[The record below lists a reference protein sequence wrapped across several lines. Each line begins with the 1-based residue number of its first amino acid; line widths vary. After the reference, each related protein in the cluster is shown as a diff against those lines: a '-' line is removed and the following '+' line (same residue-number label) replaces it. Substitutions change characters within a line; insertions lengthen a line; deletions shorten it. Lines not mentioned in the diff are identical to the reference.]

1 MKSLPSMPGSMT
13 VVLAICLSMVL
24 WAQTPEDHVHV
35 GSHNVMPFD
44 LSKTL
49 HIFRMTELGGVESVV
64 IREPGSKE
72 QLTLVQAHLRHEATE
87 FQKGNY
93 WDPAALHGATMPGL
107 KDLQEGAT
115 HIKVSYADLP
125 NGAAITF
132 ETANL
137 HLLTAI
143 HRWFGAQLS
152 EHGADARAE

>member
-1 MKSLPSMPGSMT
+1 MT